1 MDIPKSEPGLYIG
14 TCQMSSD
21 DGNQVVGV
29 KVEGVTDIKLEE
41 DPGPA
46 KSTGIEVE
54 HAVSRMSV
62 CKQVY
67 VRRTICV

>member
-1 MDIPKSEPGLYIG
+1 
-14 TCQMSSD
+14 MSSD